1 MEVPTKGSALFI
13 EFTPAHSDNMFL
25 GSFGQYLLLNQILV
39 NDTGDN
45 PGVLGIESM
54 RMES

>member
-13 EFTPAHSDNMFL
+13 EFTPAYSDNMFL